1 MKRIILLTSTLLVC
15 VAFLIAAAAEVSPTR
30 GSADVPADERV
41 RFRITAVE
49 ERGLAGREIISDAVV
64 EGPPG
69 TDFNVNLQDERFRMV
84 ARFMTDLGTGGGLTL
99 RAKLDTRRLYG
110 YSEAGLPLYEEDA
123 QRHTLNLNFDE
134 AVVLL
139 PFGGGNWEGR
149 LSIEIKPE
157 RSGRPSRLPTGEST
171 APEITIG
178 KPSSGGAI
186 SIEATKVPHDFN
198 VEAALLVD
206 GREVARGAA
215 ACLLEESSRMV
226 LRPSGAAVENGA
238 VLPLA
243 LNLKVE
249 RYETGTGNGRAA
261 VRFDLFDDDPERPGD
276 FRPLARNWAGVANL
290 GSELTYDLSQLYGAT
305 SGRKYELRLSIDLA
319 PANAVGR

>member
-1 MKRIILLTSTLLVC
+1 MKRYILLTSTLFVC
-15 VAFLIAAAAEVSPTR
+15 VAFLIAASAEVSPPR
-30 GSADVPADERV
+30 GSANVPVDERV
-41 RFRITAVE
+41 RFQITAIVE
-49 ERGLAGREIISDAVV
+49 GGPGGREIISDAVV

-134 AVVLL
+134 AVMLL
-139 PFGGGNWEGR
+139 PFGGGGGDGR

-157 RSGRPSRLPTGEST
+157 RSGRPARLPNGETT
-171 APEITIG
+171 APEITIS
-178 KPSSGGAI
+178 KPSSGGTI
-186 SIEATKVPHDFN
+186 SVEATKVPHDFK

-215 ACLLEESSRMV
+215 ACLLEESSRIA
-226 LRPSGAAVENGA
+226 LRPGGAAGESGAV
-238 VLPLA
+238 VPLA
-243 LNLKVE
+243 LNLNVE
-249 RYETGTGNGRAA
+249 RYETGAGNGRAA
-261 VRFDLFDDDPERPGD
+261 VRFDLFDDDPVRPGD
-276 FRPLARNWAGVANL
+276 SRPLARNWAGVANL
-290 GSELTYDLSQLYGAT
+290 GSELTYDLSQFYGAA
-305 SGRKYELRLSIDLA
+305 SGRKYELRLRIDLA
-319 PANAVGR
+319 QANAVGR